1 MIVRFISAE
10 LLELIE
16 LLISFDLGYD
26 LIVVSVETAVENGS
40 GWAVVSIEAVAM
52 ATPPR
57 AQPLIGPPY
66 QPGWM
71 QLFMSGR

>member
-1 MIVRFISAE
+1 M
-10 LLELIE
+10 
-16 LLISFDLGYD
+16 
-26 LIVVSVETAVENGS
+26 VSVETAVENGS

-52 ATPPR
+52 ATTPR

-71 QLFMSGR
+71 HLFMSGR